1 MKSVSFDFDPS
12 VQNSMKHP
20 SAPTPPLIRPG
31 LLILGILLI
40 AANLRA
46 PITGVAPLLDNIRD
60 SFGLSTAAAGMLT
73 TLPLLAFA
81 AVSPLAARWARR
93 YGLERTLFVA
103 LLLIAVG
110 ILARS
115 AGNSSALFIGTW
127 IIGSGIAIGNVL
139 LPSLLKRDFP
149 GRVTSLTSV
158 YALTM
163 GAVAALS
170 SMMAI
175 PLAKFSGLGWPFA
188 LGALA
193 ILPMVSALVWLPQ
206 LYARTAPAESTATA
220 ATSGPLWRSAIAWQ
234 ITLFL
239 GLNSL
244 VYYVIISWLPLI
256 LHEAGYTPS
265 QAGNIHGLMQLASAI
280 AGLLVVPMV
289 ARLKDQRLTA
299 LCSAL
304 LLLVGILGL
313 QFAPNWALI
322 WSLVLGLGSGAV
334 IILGLA
340 FTSLRVRT
348 PEQAA
353 ALSGMAQAVGYLL
366 AAAGPVLAGKL
377 HDAMHNWQGV
387 LSVAAVMSLVIAVCG
402 MLAGRNA
409 YIETPASAK

>member
-1 MKSVSFDFDPS
+1 MK
-12 VQNSMKHP
+12 QA
-20 SAPTPPLIRPG
+20 SAPPRPLVRPG
-31 LLILGILLI
+31 LLIAGILLI

-46 PITGVAPLLDNIRD
+46 PITGVAPLLDSIRD
-60 SFGLSTAAAGMLT
+60 SFALSTAAAGMLT

-93 YGLERTLFVA
+93 YGLERTLFAALVLVA
-103 LLLIAVG
+103 LG
-110 ILARS
+110 ILTRS
-115 AGNSSALFIGTW
+115 AGQASALFIGTAV
-127 IIGSGIAIGNVL
+127 IGAGIAIGNVL

-149 GRVTSLTSV
+149 GRVTSLTSI

-163 GAVAALS
+163 GMVAALS
-170 SMMAI
+170 SMVAI
-175 PLAKFSGLGWPFA
+175 PVAQFSGLGWRFS

-193 ILPMVSALVWLPQ
+193 ILPVITAVVWLPQ
-206 LYARTAPAESTATA
+206 LAAHTPPAASRAAAAPS
-220 ATSGPLWRSAIAWQ
+220 SGLWRSAIAWQ

-256 LHEAGYTPS
+256 LHEAGYTPAA
-265 QAGNIHGLMQLASAI
+265 AGNVHGLMQLASAV

-289 ARLKDQRLTA
+289 GRLKDQRLTA

-304 LLLVGILGL
+304 LLLAGVLGL
-313 QFAPNWALI
+313 QFAPGWAMV

-348 PEQAA
+348 PQQSA

-387 LSVAAVMSLVIAVCG
+387 LWVATGLCVIIAVCG
-402 MLAGRNA
+402 LLAGRDVFIGA
-409 YIETPASAK
+409 TDEPA